1 MADIKI
7 GLIGAGTVG
16 SGVVK
21 IMNKQSSFFQEKLG
35 LPVKLA
41 RIADRDLEKLKTL
54 PTGDAIC
61 TGEASDVIND
71 PEINVVI
78 ELIGGYTFAKD
89 VVIESLKKGKHVIT
103 ANKALIAKFGPEL
116 FGIAKEFGGSIHFEA
131 AVGGGMPSIKTIR
144 EAMIGNDV
152 RSVYTIINGTCNYI
166 LTEMTEK
173 GAAFEP
179 TLKEAQ
185 RLGFA
190 EANPALDIEGG
201 DTGHKTA
208 IIASLIYDGYCDYD
222 KVPVRGITEISAD
235 DIISAKELGYT
246 IKLLG
251 VIKRKDGEEAVD
263 VRVNPVM
270 LHNDHILASVN
281 GVFNAVLLEGDAV
294 GPILLYGAGAG
305 EMPTASAVV
314 SDIIDVARNI
324 KSGDTNRIPMHFY
337 ALENELTIKGITE
350 IESRFYLRFAVEDK
364 PGVLADIAEEFGKR
378 NISIASVMH
387 KEAHDGND
395 FVPVIITTDMAIES
409 DLRDAVA
416 AIEAKAFTHGKTQII
431 HIED

>member
-1 MADIKI
+1 MTEIKI

-21 IMNKQSSFFQEKLG
+21 IMNKQSKFFQENLR
-35 LPVKLA
+35 LPVSLA
-41 RIADRDLEKLKTL
+41 RIADKDLEKLKTL
-54 PTGDAIC
+54 PVGNAIC
-61 TGEASDVIND
+61 SGDASDVIND
-71 PEINVVI
+71 PEINIVI
-78 ELIGGYTFAKD
+78 ELIGGYTFAKE
-89 VVIESLKKGKHVIT
+89 VVLNSLKKGKHVIT

-116 FGIAKEFGGSIHFEA
+116 FATAQEFGGSIHFEA

-144 EAMIGNDV
+144 EAMIGNDI

-173 GAAFEP
+173 GAAFDP

-185 RLGFA
+185 KLGFA

-208 IIASLIYDGYCDYD
+208 IIASLIYDGYCDFD

-251 VIKRKDGEEAVD
+251 VIKRKDGENAVD

-270 LHNDHILASVN
+270 VHNDHILASVN

-337 ALENELTIKGITE
+337 AQENELTIKGINE

-364 PGVLADIAEEFGKR
+364 PGVLADIAEEFGTR

-395 FVPVIITTDMAIES
+395 FVPVIITTDMAIEA
-409 DLRDAVA
+409 DLRDAVK
-416 AIEAKAFTHGKTQII
+416 AIEAKAFAHGKTQII

>member
-1 MADIKI
+1 M
-7 GLIGAGTVG
+7 
-16 SGVVK
+16 
-21 IMNKQSSFFQEKLG
+21 
-35 LPVKLA
+35 
-41 RIADRDLEKLKTL
+41 
-54 PTGDAIC
+54 
-61 TGEASDVIND
+61 
-71 PEINVVI
+71 
-78 ELIGGYTFAKD
+78 
-89 VVIESLKKGKHVIT
+89 IT

-116 FGIAKEFGGSIHFEA
+116 FSTAAAHGGSIHFEA

-152 RSVYTIINGTCNYI
+152 LSVYTIINGTCNYI

-173 GAAFEP
+173 GAAFDP

-222 KVPVRGITEISAD
+222 KVPVRGITEITAD
-235 DIISAKELGYT
+235 DIISAKDLGYT

-251 VIKRKDGEEAVD
+251 VIKRKEGEESVD

-270 LHNDHILASVN
+270 VHNDHILASVN

-337 ALENELTIKGITE
+337 SLENELKIKGIEE
-350 IESRFYLRFAVEDK
+350 IESRFYLRFLVDDK
-364 PGVLADIAEEFGKR
+364 PGVLADIAEEFGDR

-395 FVPVIITTDMAIES
+395 HVPVIITTDMAIEK